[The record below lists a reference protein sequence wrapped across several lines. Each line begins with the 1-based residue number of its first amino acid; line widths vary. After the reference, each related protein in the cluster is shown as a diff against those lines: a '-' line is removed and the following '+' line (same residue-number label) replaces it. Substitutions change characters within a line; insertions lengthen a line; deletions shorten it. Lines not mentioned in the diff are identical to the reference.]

1 MSSFESDPVEFKVAD
16 RIKMILPGPNRVGTM
31 PNPGLQDPGLH
42 TTGQDPGPPPGH
54 VPAPPV
60 FYLPPPPL
68 PPLLHYQWPMPFF
81 CNPFAGLPGMGYGMA
96 VPPFPSPLYMEAPTY
111 ILPQSH
117 IQAVDHRRLLHP
129 QAHAPFTP
137 LQNPNQPR
145 RGRPP
150 PPPHVVPRRETVNC
164 EVQTEPIS
172 GTGYGSGALVVNS
185 DSGHGTA
192 SNSSSSSSSSTK
204 KVPDDIQKYPPSS
217 NADDFQFNRNLT
229 STTVKHHKCTT
240 RAQPHSRATVETQ
253 QSCNGRLGQEKIL
266 SCRNGHCD
274 MWSVSSQDSIIPICS
289 SFQQE
294 SEAAK
299 ERRGS
304 IPDILMSWG
313 GPTPQSTQPKPQC
326 EQWQL
331 SSKTEKSLCQN
342 TVEIQ
347 ADPLVA
353 HSPGSPY
360 AQHVFSSTETDALF
374 KIVKLPA
381 PLCDLLSDTTGEEQL
396 LDSNGSLKHCPPCT
410 AELFDS
416 CNDERTMEREAEV
429 ISSQITLSSCLSKG
443 KTNESIWSVESLA
456 PYIPSKGWL
465 LQNGMTEP
473 DVIAEEP
480 ESCQGLRDSDM
491 ERHFIFRSPGG
502 QSPVK
507 KTDSENEGYAFKIIK
522 KKQANQN
529 HRSSPETRGDESP
542 LTSEQVDDKRSSEP
556 EAYQSPNQELLIL
569 KRIQESIQ
577 QFSEE
582 EGTDV
587 LSTATE
593 EGSLA
598 SDHQEEEVAQD
609 AENVCSVRN
618 EQLCVPVAE
627 DEMDV
632 MLLKNR
638 RGRLVD
644 LGVQCENV
652 GCFCGKAKG
661 SGKPVGRP
669 LLPSS
674 DLKKGSKERDD
685 GGVSGHVQRKLKYN
699 HQGKIRGGTG
709 NRSSKQ
715 RGLSGFYSKPGKTQG
730 ATRRT
735 PQC

>member
-1 MSSFESDPVEFKVAD
+1 M
-16 RIKMILPGPNRVGTM
+16 
-31 PNPGLQDPGLH
+31 
-42 TTGQDPGPPPGH
+42 
-54 VPAPPV
+54 
-60 FYLPPPPL
+60 Y
-68 PPLLHYQWPMPFF
+68 FF
-81 CNPFAGLPGMGYGMA
+81 CLTEILMLIFIHFLPFVFDHSGYGMA

-172 GTGYGSGALVVNS
+172 GTGYGGGALVVNS

-342 TVEIQ
+342 TIEIQ

-429 ISSQITLSSCLSKG
+429 ISSQIALSSCLSKG

-507 KTDSENEGYAFKIIK
+507 KTDPENEGYAFKIMK

-529 HRSSPETRGDESP
+529 HRSSPQTCGDESP
-542 LTSEQVDDKRSSEP
+542 LASEQVDDKRSSEP

-674 DLKKGSKERDD
+674 GDAVLYWNILLSHFLFELAVCLTDLKKGSKERDD

-709 NRSSKQ
+709 ESLKHT
-715 RGLSGFYSKPGKTQG
+715 LIVV
-730 ATRRT
+730 
-735 PQC
+735 